1 MRLIMKKLILSS
13 ILILVFGWYVLS
25 KNTVPFLSQ
34 NSASTSYSTK
44 NTTQQIPTSHYKDG
58 QYVGTA
64 TDAYYGNVQVAAVI
78 IGGKITEVKFLEY
91 PQERQNSVRLNENAI
106 PRLQTETIAVQ
117 SATVDSITG
126 ASLTS
131 AAYLESLTSALSQ
144 ATS

>member
-1 MRLIMKKLILSS
+1 MKKLLLSS
-13 ILILVFGWYVLS
+13 VLILVFGWYVPS
-25 KNTVPFLSQ
+25 KNTVPFLIH
-34 NSASTSYSTK
+34 NSLMVPSFASVA
-44 NTTQQIPTSHYKDG
+44 TQPAPVNHYKDG

-64 TDAYYGNVQVAAVI
+64 ADAYYGNVQVAAI
-78 IGGKITEVKFLEY
+78 ITGGKITEVKFLEY

-117 SATVDSITG
+117 SANVDSITG

-144 ATS
+144 AAS